1 MQPIS
6 ITRRIF
12 DDQLAALNTT
22 FSVTSN
28 QPDQL
33 FAAPALAAHL
43 QAAQGALVCV
53 TERIDAALLDACP
66 KLKVVSQIAVGF
78 NNIDVDACTARGVMV
93 TNTPGVLTETTA
105 DTAWALLMATARKI
119 PASEQWLRQ
128 GAWTHWALDQWL
140 GKDVHGATLGIVGM
154 GRIGS
159 AIARRARGFGMQI
172 SYFNRS
178 PAGNETELGATRLEL
193 DALLGQSD
201 FVVLVV
207 PYSEATHHLIGAR
220 ELALMKPDA
229 ILINIARGG
238 VVDDAALIDEL
249 QAKRIGGAGLDVF
262 ENEPQFD
269 KRFLHLD
276 NTVLTPHI
284 GSGSL
289 ATRRA
294 MSQLAIDNLRAA
306 MAGQVPPNL
315 VNPQVLKGQG

>member
-1 MQPIS
+1 MQSVS

-12 DDQLAALNTT
+12 DDQLTALSAA
-22 FSVTSN
+22 FSVRSN
-28 QPDQL
+28 QPDGL
-33 FAAPALAAHL
+33 LAAPALAAHL
-43 QAAQGALVCV
+43 QTAEGALVCV
-53 TERIDAALLDACP
+53 TERIDAALLDACL
-66 KLKVVSQIAVGF
+66 KLKIISQIAVGI
-78 NNIDVDACTARGVMV
+78 NNIDLAACTARGIMV

-159 AIARRARGFGMQI
+159 AIARRALGFGMQI
-172 SYFNRS
+172 NYFNRS
-178 PAGNETELGATRLEL
+178 PASNQAEFGATRLEL
-193 DALLGQSD
+193 NTLLAQSD

-238 VVDDAALIDEL
+238 VVDDAALIDAL

-269 KRFLHLD
+269 QRFLQLE
-276 NTVLTPHI
+276 NAVLTPHI
-284 GSGSL
+284 GSASL

-294 MSQLAIDNLRAA
+294 MSQLAIDNLRAGL
-306 MAGQVPPNL
+306 AGQMPPNL